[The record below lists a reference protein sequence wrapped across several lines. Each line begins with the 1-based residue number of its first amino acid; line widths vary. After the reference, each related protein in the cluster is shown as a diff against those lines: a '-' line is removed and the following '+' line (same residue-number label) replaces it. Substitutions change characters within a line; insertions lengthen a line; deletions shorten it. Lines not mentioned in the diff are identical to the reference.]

1 MIGLLQRMRSAQVTV
16 GGKVVAAAG
25 AGITVLIGVERGDDE
40 HQADRL
46 LERLLG
52 YRVFPDADGKM
63 NLSVRD
69 RNGAILLVPQF
80 TLAADTGKGMRPS
93 FTPAADP
100 DEGARLFDYLVRQ
113 ARRTYP
119 LVACGVFG
127 ADMLV
132 TLTNEGPVTF
142 WIES

>member
-1 MIGLLQRMRSAQVTV
+1 MVGLLQRVSQASVNVEGQTV
-16 GGKVVAAAG
+16 GAIGR
-25 AGITVLIGVERGDDE
+25 GILVLVGIERGDDE
-40 HQADRL
+40 AKADRL
-46 LERLLG
+46 LERLIG
-52 YRVFPDADGKM
+52 YRVFPDAEKKL

-69 RNGAILLVPQF
+69 MNRAILLVPQF
-80 TLAADTGKGMRPS
+80 TLAADTGKGMRR

-113 ARRTYP
+113 ARRAYP

-127 ADMLV
+127 ADMQV

-142 WIES
+142 WIGS